1 MGKATANQF
10 DKIMKETSDFG
21 TQYSDAYAKSSA
33 IAMKGFED
41 IVGAVM
47 SLAQDNAEK
56 QANYIREAMSVK
68 TINEFA
74 EVQNKVAQTNFDDF
88 MSGVTKISEISAKVL
103 TESVEPVNE
112 QMSKAIQ
119 KATQAMAA

>member
-1 MGKATANQF
+1 MGKATTNQF
-10 DKIMKETSDFG
+10 DRMMKDTSEFNA
-21 TQYSDAYAKSSA
+21 QYSDAYSKSSA

-47 SLAQDNAEK
+47 SLAQDTAEK
-56 QANYIREAMSVK
+56 QASYFKEAMSVK

-74 EVQNKVAQTNFDDF
+74 EVQNKVAQANFDDF
-88 MSGVTKISEISAKVL
+88 MSGMTKISEISVKVL
-103 TESVEPVNE
+103 SESVEPVNA
-112 QMSKAIQ
+112 QMTDAIH

>member
-1 MGKATANQF
+1 MGKATTNQF
-10 DKIMKETSDFG
+10 DKIMKETSDFS

-47 SLAQDNAEK
+47 SLAQDTAEK

-74 EVQNKVAQTNFDDF
+74 EVQNKVAQANFDDF
-88 MSGVTKISEISAKVL
+88 MSGVTKTSEITGKVL